1 MTTRILIGGL
11 DGAGKSTIVC
21 SLAEALRHDGVTV
34 QAIEIDPWSDT
45 HDIIL
50 GKKSPELRNAR
61 HEVAIGEFRER
72 VEMFRC
78 SPFQVVLGDLQ
89 GMQQYA
95 FNFLLEGIA
104 DRGIIIGR
112 ERTDKDSTKEA
123 KGRLQTVPDWLELY
137 RQINTP
143 VDCYVHSLLPGQ
155 PQTVRVAETDKVV
168 PAFTERKLVPYNPH
182 IQELKLMVE
191 QWLGPEWQPQLPP
204 L

>member
-1 MTTRILIGGL
+1 MTIRILIGGL

-50 GKKSPELRNAR
+50 GKKPPELRNPR

-95 FNFLLEGIA
+95 FNFLLESIA

-112 ERTDKDSTKEA
+112 ERTDKDSTKQA
-123 KGRLQTVPDWLELY
+123 KGRLQTVPDWFDLY
-137 RQINTP
+137 QKLNTT
-143 VDCYVHSLLPGQ
+143 VDCYVHTLLPEQ
-155 PQTVRVAETDKVV
+155 KPTVEVDAVTKLF
-168 PAFTERKLVPYNPH
+168 PAFTERKLVPYSAH
-182 IQELKLMVE
+182 IQELKLLVE
-191 QWLGPEWQPQLPP
+191 SWLGPDWQPQLPQ